1 MNNNFKKLLA
11 LVISLMLCLSFAA
24 CGDKTEGTEDAS
36 ADADITTEE
45 EATGISFDEEDE
57 DALIVKADADDSQFC
72 GTWKATSDY
81 ASYMYG
87 NITITIKEDGTWEG
101 NITDTDMTGTWSRD
115 GQDLIFTNEYLT
127 LSMCFT
133 ENGTLVMQRNLADE
147 GDDEEMVNT
156 VLVKE

>member
-11 LVISLMLCLSFAA
+11 VVLSLMLCLSFAA
-24 CGDKTEGTEDAS
+24 CGSKTETEDPAP
-36 ADADITTEE
+36 DADVTTEE
-45 EATGISFDEEDE
+45 EETGISFDEESE
-57 DALIVKADADDSQFC
+57 DAQIVKADAEDSQFC

-115 GQDLIFTNEYLT
+115 GQDLVITNEHLT
-127 LSMCFT
+127 LNLCFT
-133 ENGTLVMQRNLADE
+133 DNGTLVMQRNLADDGE
-147 GDDEEMVNT
+147 DEDMVNT